1 MIRMG
6 WRVENVKEADKGD
19 MKVKKNVEHIQ
30 AYMIIPQ
37 RTSRK

>member
-19 MKVKKNVEHIQ
+19 TKVGKKNADHIQ
-30 AYMIIPQ
+30 AYMIILL
-37 RTSRK
+37 KDK

>member
-19 MKVKKNVEHIQ
+19 KKVKKNAEHIQ
-30 AYMIIPQ
+30 EYMIILL